1 MDLISNK
8 GLEQQQKA
16 GDSSTQI
23 MVAGNVNVGITEQ
36 QARDICRAECA
47 IALQNWAFQAG
58 AFAEDRIRELED
70 KVLPK
75 MLSYDKDLCI
85 FSDPSFQILLRKA
98 QIAAASSER
107 ENDYE
112 ILSDLLLHRAEQN
125 NNRERRLGISKAIEV
140 VDQVDEVALISL
152 SVVYAI
158 LKYQPVSTRLDEGL
172 KVLNDFYG
180 KIIENKCLPADSS
193 WMEHLDLLLA
203 IRISPE
209 GINSFK
215 KLEEYMPARLKNYF
229 ESGLK
234 IDSDEY
240 KLVLEK
246 FNTVGVPLSCFE
258 PHPLKKE
265 YVHLTTPQEVDD
277 IHLTLKMPQGSIT
290 IPLSKQQ
297 KEAFEYANS
306 INFKLN
312 CKDDEMTDSFW
323 KIWEGYPN
331 LKKVRSWWNKLELHF
346 KITPVG
352 EALANAY
359 IRGKEPSIPPM
370 Y

>member
-1 MDLISNK
+1 MDLISK
-8 GLEQQQKA
+8 KDLEQQQNA
-16 GDSSTQI
+16 GDNSTQI

-58 AFAEDRIRELED
+58 AFAEERIKKLED

-75 MLSYDKDLCI
+75 MLSYDKSLSI
-85 FSDPSFQILLRKA
+85 FGDPGFQTLLRKA

-112 ILSDLLLHRAEQN
+112 ILSDLLLHRAEQD

-140 VDQVDEVALISL
+140 VDQIDEIALIAL
-152 SVVYAI
+152 SIVYAI
-158 LKYQPVSTRLDEGL
+158 SKYTPNSPGLNVGLSILD
-172 KVLNDFYG
+172 DFYG
-180 KIIENKCLPADSS
+180 KILDQKSLPTNTS
-193 WMEHLDLLLA
+193 WMEHLDLLSA
-203 IRISPE
+203 IRLSPK
-209 GINSFK
+209 GIRSFK
-215 KLEEYMPARLKNYF
+215 KMEEYIPEKLKIYF
-229 ESGLK
+229 EKGLK
-234 IDSDEY
+234 IGSDDY
-240 KLVLEK
+240 KLVMEK
-246 FNTVGVPLSCFE
+246 FKAVGIPLFCFE
-258 PHPLKKE
+258 PHPLKE
-265 YVHLTTPQEVDD
+265 GYVHLTTPREVERILLSFD
-277 IHLTLKMPQGSIT
+277 TPQG
-290 IPLSKQQ
+290 PLQIALTEQQ

-306 INFKLN
+306 INFTLN
-312 CKDDEMTDSFW
+312 CKDKEMTESFW

-331 LKKVRSWWNKLELHF
+331 LKEVRAWWNKLEYHF
-346 KITPVG
+346 QITPVG

>member
-16 GDSSTQI
+16 GDNSTQI
-23 MVAGNVNVGITEQ
+23 MVSGNVNVGITEQ
-36 QARDICRAECA
+36 QARAICRAECA

-58 AFAEDRIRELED
+58 AFAEARIRELED

-215 KLEEYMPARLKNYF
+215 KLEEYMPERLKNYF
-229 ESGLK
+229 EAGLK

-277 IHLTLKMPQGSIT
+277 IHLTLKTPQGSIT